1 MFYDQSL
8 FGPLTFA
15 SITGFIDAASR
26 AIGGAAGAGASSQST
41 DLPPSEVPVVKHTKT
56 PEEWEALCGSQFKG
70 LCAVAFMG
78 APEGADPADAAS
90 IAIFQGAVDQLSS
103 SAAFNFLWVDASCQ
117 VNLAEGLDITGGA
130 TPALVVYSPLKNR
143 YAKYIGRFAQVSPPS
158 PLPAFLTV
166 IA

>member
-26 AIGGAAGAGASSQST
+26 TASSTAGGSAQSQST
-41 DLPPSEVPVVKHTKT
+41 DLPPSEAAVVKHTKT
-56 PEEWEALCGSQFKG
+56 SEEWEALCGSQFKG

-78 APEGADPADAAS
+78 APEGVDPADAAS
-90 IAIFQGAVDQLSS
+90 IATFQGAVDQLSS
-103 SAAFNFLWVDASCQ
+103 AAAFNFLWVDASCQ
-117 VNLAEGLDITGGA
+117 VSLAEGLEVTGGA

-143 YAKYIGRFAQVSPPS
+143 FAKYIGKFAQV
-158 PLPAFLTV
+158 
-166 IA
+166 